1 MATPT
6 VSREQL
12 EQVRRALCI
21 AEPLDKVSPLVL
33 TTLTVIAH
41 CWHGRVPSSLWTT
54 SNADRV
60 KQQKRKT
67 APSQPDF
74 KRRAAG
80 DFDY

>member
-1 MATPT
+1 MPT

-12 EQVRRALCI
+12 EQVRCALCI

-41 CWHGRVPSSLWTT
+41 CWHGRVPNSLWTT
-54 SNADRV
+54 STADRV
-60 KQQKRKT
+60 KHQKRKT
-67 APSQPDF
+67 TPPQPDF

-80 DFDY
+80 DFE